1 MGNRMIII
9 IITITWL
16 LPNLAWTLTPVTLVL
31 GEHKTRES
39 GSDFGRKEVL
49 KERGEERVSLAA
61 MFVYVCVVVAMQS
74 DEESIT

>member
-1 MGNRMIII
+1 
-9 IITITWL
+9 
-16 LPNLAWTLTPVTLVL
+16 LVL
-31 GEHKTRES
+31 GEHKTREI

-61 MFVYVCVVVAMQS
+61 MSVCVCVAMQS

>member
-1 MGNRMIII
+1 VKQSQVRVID
-9 IITITWL
+9 WL

-31 GEHKTRES
+31 GEHKTREI

-61 MFVYVCVVVAMQS
+61 MSVCVCVAMQS